1 MTHSAQQQ
9 QQMRAVILYDSRS
22 SGGSTDRLIDAIGLE
37 LANNGA
43 YVEKAKCKA
52 TGDYSF
58 IQDFDVVIMGAP
70 IYYLLVSSQLLGALI
85 QSNLKKYLKRKKIA
99 LFLTCGSPEPMATLL
114 YLPQLKMHLVRNK
127 ILAERIFSP
136 QQLSDPEIIE
146 SFVEELCNANKKDTR
161 RRNASLAWTDEA
173 IELLDTIPSFFR
185 NRIKIATEE
194 YAEEMGYREITL
206 AVVEEAKSETGGL

>member
-1 MTHSAQQQ
+1 MTTSPQ
-9 QQMRAVILYDSRS
+9 QQMRAIILYDSRS
-22 SGGSTDRLIDAIGLE
+22 SGGSTDRLIDAIGME
-37 LANNGA
+37 LAETGA

-114 YLPQLKMHLVRNK
+114 YLPQLKMHLVRNR
-127 ILAERIFSP
+127 ILAERIFAP
-136 QQLSDPEIIE
+136 QQVSDPEVIE
-146 SFVEELCNANKKDTR
+146 SFVEEITEAYKKDAR
-161 RRNASLAWTDEA
+161 CRNTSLQWTDDA
-173 IELLDTIPSFFR
+173 LDLLDAVPSFFR

-194 YAEEMGYREITL
+194 YAKEMGYREITL
-206 AVVEEAKSETGGL
+206 EVVEEAKAEAGGL